1 MKIDGNRPAH
11 DTQATEGPQGPR
23 GTDAARRLAKELGVQ
38 PGTTAAPGKAGDRV
52 ELSGDA
58 SRLSAVVKA
67 ANDAPPVRTELVE
80 RMRAKMNSG
89 QLGADAHKLADAIID
104 DFLK

>member
-11 DTQATEGPQGPR
+11 DTQATEGPR
-23 GTDAARRLAKELGVQ
+23 ATDGARRLAKELGIQQGSSV
-38 PGTTAAPGKAGDRV
+38 APGKTGDRV

-58 SRLSAVVKA
+58 SMLAAAVRA
-67 ANDAPPVRTELVE
+67 ANDAPPIRTELVE
-80 RMRAKMNSG
+80 RMRAKLNAG
-89 QLGADAHKLADAIID
+89 ELGADSGKLADAIID